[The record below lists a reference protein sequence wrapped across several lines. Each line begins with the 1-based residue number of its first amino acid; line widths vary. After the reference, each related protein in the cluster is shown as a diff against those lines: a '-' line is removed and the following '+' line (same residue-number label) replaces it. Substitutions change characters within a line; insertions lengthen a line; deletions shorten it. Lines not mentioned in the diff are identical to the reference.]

1 MFNLSTLGER
11 IRAIRKQRK
20 MTLDALAGDQMTKAM
35 MSYIENNKANPSME
49 SLSYIAERLG
59 VKVSELMEEI
69 NPQEVREVLKAVE
82 KIYTEEK
89 KDKNKRIID
98 VVRPYIESLDQGY
111 EAARLLELY
120 GRTLYY
126 EKIDDWKEMIDKAT
140 TLYDQLNL
148 TSRLAAIG
156 IFKSIVKFTK
166 REYDDS
172 LEILLEERS
181 KIEKRNGLIEPLIRL
196 DFDYWASLLH
206 FAVGNSEE
214 AVRIMKEGIEFSKSQ
229 QIFYRIAHL
238 YQLAI
243 VNAMMNKDISAI
255 SYYENKILHYGV
267 FAEDRDAIPFIH
279 YVRIHYLTSY
289 EKEYGEALELI
300 KKHHDEYGFDESNTS
315 YSFMEEKGKALYG
328 LGRYEEALT
337 CFKEVKIP
345 HYAHHPF
352 DLSILYEKDAYA
364 ALCHMAL
371 GNETEARRL
380 IEIAVNNISIMPSS
394 PYKDFIMETYNTISI

>member
-1 MFNLSTLGER
+1 MLSTLGER

-82 KIYTEEK
+82 KIYTGETEDKYK
-89 KDKNKRIID
+89 KIID
-98 VVRPYIESLDQGY
+98 AVRPYIESLDQGY

-120 GRTLYY
+120 GRALYY
-126 EKIDDWKEMIDKAT
+126 EKMDNWIEVIDKAT
-140 TLYDQLNL
+140 ALYDQLNL
-148 TSRLAAIG
+148 SSRLAAIG

-166 REYDDS
+166 REYEDS
-172 LEILLEERS
+172 LAILLEERS

-196 DFDYWASLLH
+196 DFDYWTSLLH

-214 AVRIMKEGIEFSKSQ
+214 AVRIMNEGIEFSKSQ

-255 SYYENKILHYGV
+255 SYYENKILQYGV
-267 FAEDRDAIPFIH
+267 FAEDRDAIPFINF
-279 YVRIHYLTSY
+279 VKIHYLTSY
-289 EKEYGEALELI
+289 EKSFREALELI
-300 KKHHDEYGFDESNTS
+300 KEHHNEYGFDESNTS
-315 YSFMEEKGKALYG
+315 YSFMGEKGKALYG
-328 LGRYEEALT
+328 LGRYEEALA
-337 CFKEVKIP
+337 CLKEVKIP

-364 ALCHMAL
+364 ALSHMAL
-371 GNETEARRL
+371 GNKAEAKHL
-380 IEIAVNNISIMPSS
+380 IEIAVENISAMPSS
-394 PYKDFIMETYNTISI
+394 PYKDFIMKTYNTIAS

>member
-1 MFNLSTLGER
+1 MSTLGER

-59 VKVSELMEEI
+59 VKVSELMEDI

-82 KIYTEEK
+82 KIFAERNYK
-89 KDKNKRIID
+89 QIID
-98 VVRPYIESLDQGY
+98 IVEPYVERLDQGY
-111 EAARLLELY
+111 EAGRLLELY
-120 GRTLYY
+120 GRALYY
-126 EKIDDWKEMIDKAT
+126 ERKDNWQDMMDKAT
-140 TLYDQLNL
+140 SIYEQLNL

-156 IFKSIVKFTK
+156 IFKSIVRFTK

-172 LEILLEERS
+172 LANLLQERS
-181 KIEKRNGLIEPLIRL
+181 KIEERNGLIEPLIRL
-196 DFDYWASLLH
+196 DFDYWESLLH

-214 AVRIMKEGIEFSKSQ
+214 AVRIMNEGIEFSKEQ

-255 SYYENKILHYGV
+255 SYYERKILHYGV
-267 FAEDRDAIPFIH
+267 FAEDRDAIPFINF
-279 YVRIHYLTSY
+279 VKIHYLTSY
-289 EKEYGEALELI
+289 EKQYGEALELI
-300 KKHHDEYGFDESNTS
+300 KKHHDEFGFDESHTS

-337 CFKEVKIP
+337 CFDQVKIP
-345 HYAHHPF
+345 DYANHPF

-371 GNETEARRL
+371 GNKQEAKRF
-380 IEIAVNNISIMPSS
+380 IEIAVENITTMPRS
-394 PYKDFIMETYNTISI
+394 PYKDFIMDIYNIM